1 VIGPYNHGG
10 AQSFGFTYVNGNPI
24 DPVARISIDDLAFS
38 WFDYILK
45 NGKKPELLKD
55 KINFQVMNTN
65 TWKHVSNLDKMHT
78 STFKF
83 YLQDH
88 KNATSVFNK
97 PDTQNFTKQTVDFK
111 DRTEGLLL

>member
-1 VIGPYNHGG
+1 M
-10 AQSFGFTYVNGNPI
+10 
-24 DPVARISIDDLAFS
+24 
-38 WFDYILK
+38 
-45 NGKKPELLKD
+45 GKKPELLKD

-78 STFKF
+78 STLKF

-97 PDTQNFTKQTVDFK
+97 PEPRISQSKLLILKTEQKDFIINQQK
-111 DRTEGLLL
+111 DSIKMNNSIVLKVKFLIRI

>member
-1 VIGPYNHGG
+1 M
-10 AQSFGFTYVNGNPI
+10 
-24 DPVARISIDDLAFS
+24 
-38 WFDYILK
+38 
-45 NGKKPELLKD
+45 GKKPELLKD

-78 STFKF
+78 STLKF

-111 DRTEGLLL
+111 DRNRKTPIINQQK